1 MSVCICVFYYSS
13 QLSINITYI
22 TYTTYATYFYPFSC
36 YSKRLN
42 EADINIQE
50 WEQRLTVSD
59 TRRGHL
65 VQQVRTSSTSL
76 LSQIEVELGQ
86 EKETVRSL
94 SIAKRDLEIQLET
107 IKTENSDLSQ
117 VVEQADEVVEQLERE
132 LNQARKVITDLTQQ
146 LSDSYNARKKGAVI
160 AAKRIA
166 LINNNTGT
174 GII

>member
-1 MSVCICVFYYSS
+1 M
-13 QLSINITYI
+13 
-22 TYTTYATYFYPFSC
+22 
-36 YSKRLN
+36 
-42 EADINIQE
+42 NIQE

-59 TRRGHL
+59 TRRDHL

-76 LSQIEVELGQ
+76 LSQIEVELGR

-94 SIAKRDLEIQLET
+94 IIAKRDLEMQVET
-107 IKTENSDLSQ
+107 IKTENNDLLQ
-117 VVEQADEVVEQLERE
+117 VVGQADEAVDQLERE
-132 LNQARKVITDLTQQ
+132 LNHARKAHYITNFYLFSYLIYLILIYYINLMFIRKVITDLTQQ

>member
-1 MSVCICVFYYSS
+1 M
-13 QLSINITYI
+13 NITYN
-22 TYTTYATYFYPFSC
+22 TYILIMSHILFYHPSLS

-42 EADINIQE
+42 EADMNIQE

-59 TRRGHL
+59 KRRDHL

-94 SIAKRDLEIQLET
+94 SIAKRDLELQLET

-117 VVEQADEVVEQLERE
+117 VVEQADEAVEQLEKE
-132 LNQARKVITDLTQQ
+132 LNQARKVIIDLTQQ